1 MGNALLVTDS
11 YSDDLQQRAN
21 GPSCVS
27 ETIEGQYYSSPHYS
41 AASSLHSS
49 RWNYYSSE
57 QSSGIKGPP
66 NYEDSMHS
74 PPNQHVR
81 YYTRSE
87 AQRKNYTERYSHQNY
102 RGPTELSPVRGPP
115 QMAST
120 MNRNEPLH
128 DMPNTL
134 HIISFN
140 PPKMVYLPLFI
151 EINPV

>member
-21 GPSCVS
+21 GPPCVS
-27 ETIEGQYYSSPHYS
+27 ETIEGQYY
-41 AASSLHSS
+41 
-49 RWNYYSSE
+49 YSSE
-57 QSSGIKGPP
+57 QGSGIKGPP

-102 RGPTELSPVRGPP
+102 RSPTELSPVRGPP

-120 MNRNEPLH
+120 MSRNEPFH